1 MKYRVTLF
9 LLVLSKIVISQNKE
23 IIIKTSKL
31 LLNQKK
37 VDLFINPNDMG
48 SHQENKQISSIIFG
62 KIRICN
68 YSEDSFCLYIQGFV
82 PIQIIGLKNLSDNK
96 IIIKN
101 VSLVKYNPIDSI
113 STYSVKYY
121 NKDSLDLSTEKTTSY
136 VPNNSSKLDQNRLTQ
151 IRINNELYYSKI
163 ISFPN
168 EGDSWYCTPGKV
180 SYNQYIRKVDKF
192 YLFEIKK
199 R

>member
-1 MKYRVTLF
+1 MKFSITLL
-9 LLVLSKIVISQNKE
+9 LLVLSKIVISQNKD

-37 VDLFINPNDMG
+37 VDLFINPNDIG
-48 SHQENKQISSIIFG
+48 SHQENEQINSILFG

-68 YSEDSFCLYIQGFV
+68 FSEDSFCLYIKGYV

-101 VSLVKYNPIDSI
+101 VPLVKYNPIDSI

-121 NKDSLDLSTEKTTSY
+121 NKDSLDLSSEKTISSA
-136 VPNNSSKLDQNRLTQ
+136 PNNSSKLDQNRTIQ
-151 IRINNELYYSKI
+151 ISVNNDLYYSKI
-163 ISFPN
+163 ISLPN